1 MLSGTIPADQ
11 SKWYFFTAS
20 DEAEYVVTFPKL
32 ENGSGFMYAYLYKA
46 VTDNRYEKYKFVDLV
61 NGVFM
66 DAISVGTGETRYLK
80 ITNGYS
86 VDTEFQV
93 KIQKVPEEMSVTTET
108 PADLTLGT
116 NWVSFTAD
124 ADAYYSFNIIKEAS
138 NTNNYIEA
146 YEEKGATSSIASNY
160 NGLNMVLNQGQK
172 IWLKVTASSPAA
184 SDKTAD
190 KLTAGKLGE
199 VNSVTGTSE
208 VQNLPVID
216 VAESGSTSHYAIVK
230 FTANE
235 DKQYTFKGT
244 DTNIK
249 SLYVY
254 KDCELSIWQASS
266 SNVETSDGVNSC
278 TASCPMS
285 TGDVVY
291 LRINLSA
298 ASTDLSLTVSTDTEE
313 TTP

>member
-1 MLSGTIPADQ
+1 M
-11 SKWYFFTAS
+11 
-20 DEAEYVVTFPKL
+20 
-32 ENGSGFMYAYLYKA
+32 
-46 VTDNRYEKYKFVDLV
+46 
-61 NGVFM
+61 
-66 DAISVGTGETRYLK
+66 
-80 ITNGYS
+80 
-86 VDTEFQV
+86 
-93 KIQKVPEEMSVTTET
+93 
-108 PADLTLGT
+108 
-116 NWVSFTAD
+116 
-124 ADAYYSFNIIKEAS
+124 
-138 NTNNYIEA
+138 
-146 YEEKGATSSIASNY
+146 
-160 NGLNMVLNQGQK
+160 
-172 IWLKVTASSPAA
+172 KVTASSPAA

-208 VQNLPVID
+208 AKNLPVIE
-216 VAESGSTSHYAIVK
+216 VTESGVASHYAIVK

-254 KDCELSIWQASS
+254 KDCKLSMLQASS
-266 SNVETSDGVNSC
+266 SNVETGDDGVKSC
-278 TASCPMS
+278 TTSCPMS